1 MVRQPRSLGQMVGVG
16 VWAVQERDCPSGDVR
31 TARRCVGVIR
41 DQFSGLVA
49 LSAPNRDQPS
59 ARSTTTD
66 TKWGLITPNTRRN
79 RGYDCKNPPNQG
91 QNPPKQGQN
100 LPKTGYLQI
109 GTAPAAHSV
118 RCEANATHKA
128 WTTIPSDVSGGHDRQ
143 GFIRVTVS
151 SGNDPVCR
159 TRPREW
165 RWGSSPTLAE
175 IACPRGLKPRR
186 RSSRGKRGGRWH
198 P

>member
-66 TKWGLITPNTRRN
+66 TKWGLITPKTRRN
-79 RGYDCKNPPNQG
+79 RGYDCQNPPNQG

-128 WTTIPSDVSGGHDRQ
+128 WTTIPPDVRGGHDHI
-143 GFIRVTVS
+143 FS
-151 SGNDPVCR
+151 KDPVCR
-159 TRPREW
+159 MRPREW
-165 RWGSSPTLAE
+165 RWVPAHAGRYRMPPGPKL
-175 IACPRGLKPRR
+175 RR
-186 RSSRGKRGGRWH
+186 RSFRGRHGDERRGR